1 MGIVGSKMRQSAD
14 VLCSEKWIDM
24 NGDFSSGSVSALR
37 SKLRTV
43 SRENMAVKSQLEEL
57 KKKERL
63 NLIADRAATET
74 SNRMKSLNTEYRK
87 TMKLLDVE
95 RDVNHQLQSEI
106 VELRGQRSQL
116 EESERFLK
124 SE

>member
-1 MGIVGSKMRQSAD
+1 MG
-14 VLCSEKWIDM
+14 
-24 NGDFSSGSVSALR
+24 
-37 SKLRTV
+37 
-43 SRENMAVKSQLEEL
+43 

-87 TMKLLDVE
+87 TMKLLDAE

-124 SE
+124 SERLRLIQSVRSLQNQVMEVVQDKKNVEKLNKFIEKHSTNSPKKIYKP